1 MNYDNSDSREISLKS
16 QYGLEKAPNVTK
28 DAMILQVLDNINTAT
43 VEKNNNGRYSGI
55 IIRDRENTTS
65 SGLIKPVVF
74 GDLPEIT
81 IDLNKKV
88 YWDLSKEIQNLNQW
102 IDEINGD
109 DSDYVPFKAFNI
121 FYNRIIDLLG
131 IIQEDLNDDNTTT
144 P

>member
-65 SGLIKPVVF
+65 SGLIKP
-74 GDLPEIT
+74 
-81 IDLNKKV
+81 LNVLDNKCK
-88 YWDLSKEIQNLNQW
+88 LSFE
-102 IDEINGD
+102 
-109 DSDYVPFKAFNI
+109 FN
-121 FYNRIIDLLG
+121 FLSSY
-131 IIQEDLNDDNTTT
+131 
-144 P
+144 

>member
-16 QYGLEKAPNVTK
+16 QYGLEKAPNITK
-28 DAMILQVLDNINTAT
+28 EAMILQVLDNINTAT
-43 VEKNNNGRYSGI
+43 VEKSNNGRYSSI

-109 DSDYVPFKAFNI
+109 DSDYVPFKAFSM
-121 FYNRIIDLLG
+121 FYSRIIDLLG
-131 IIQEDLNDDNTTT
+131 IIQENLDDDNTTT
-144 P
+144 S